1 MMKLYCD
8 PISTSSRPVMMFAA
22 ETGLAIELV
31 HVDLVNG
38 AAATAEY
45 LSVNPNGCVP
55 ILVDGDFALGE
66 SSAILKYLAE
76 IAGSPAY
83 PAEPKARARVN
94 AAMDWFYTNF
104 HNDYCRMAIYSN
116 FGLPRGLDALALQGL
131 AACGEEQANR
141 WLKVLDAQML
151 GGRPYVCGHQVT
163 LADYPGAAFV
173 TLGEAVAFDLSAYP
187 NILAWIDRMKSR
199 PSWDG
204 VYAGFNGM
212 LSALRAQ
219 ARVPA

>member
-55 ILVDGDFALGE
+55 FLVDGDFALGE
-66 SSAILKYLAE
+66 STAILKYLAE

-104 HNDYCRMAIYSN
+104 HNAYCRMAIYSN
-116 FGLPRGLDALALQGL
+116 FGLPRGLEALALQGL

-151 GGRPYVCGHQVT
+151 GGQPYVCGPQIT

-187 NILAWIDRMKSR
+187 NVLAWIDRMKSR
-199 PSWDG
+199 LSWDG

-219 ARVPA
+219 ARIPA

>member
-1 MMKLYCD
+1 
-8 PISTSSRPVMMFAA
+8 
-22 ETGLAIELV
+22 
-31 HVDLVNG
+31 
-38 AAATAEY
+38 
-45 LSVNPNGCVP
+45 
-55 ILVDGDFALGE
+55 
-66 SSAILKYLAE
+66 
-76 IAGSPAY
+76 
-83 PAEPKARARVN
+83 
-94 AAMDWFYTNF
+94 MDWFYTNF

-187 NILAWIDRMKSR
+187 NVLAWIDRMKSR

-219 ARVPA
+219 ARVSV